1 MALSVRGLR
10 KNAVLYRYMRFEKIL
25 PAPRLRA
32 YIKYYVISENAA
44 ETQYKV
50 FPSSGLVMGFQ
61 YRGQLSVCTAD
72 GSERL
77 LAAGIT
83 GISDSYKLFKNSAGI
98 GTLLVF
104 FTETGWMQ
112 FSRCP
117 AHALFNQSV
126 ALPDVLNADDTA
138 AVEEQ
143 LALATTDA
151 QRIQLLNHFF
161 IQQVREQAPDT
172 LVAEAVRLIYASGGN
187 IQIRQL
193 NESLFISQSPLEKR
207 FRKLVGTTPKKFASI
222 VRFNTVL
229 QNMHKGRSLTELCYE
244 YQYFDQA
251 HFIKDFKRFTGE
263 TPERFKR
270 FL

>member
-1 MALSVRGLR
+1 
-10 KNAVLYRYMRFEKIL
+10 MRFEKVL
-25 PAPRLRA
+25 PAQQLRP

-50 FPSSGLVMGFQ
+50 FPLSGLVMGFQ
-61 YRGQLSVCTAD
+61 YRGRLLVCEAD
-72 GSERL
+72 GGQRL
-77 LAAGIT
+77 LTAGIT
-83 GISDSYKLFKNSAGI
+83 GISDGYKVFKNSAGI
-98 GTLLVF
+98 GTLLVY

-117 AHALFNQSV
+117 AHELFNRSV
-126 ALPDVLNADDTA
+126 ALPDVLDGKEVT
-138 AVEEQ
+138 VIEEQ
-143 LALATTDA
+143 LALAQTDA
-151 QRIQLLNHFF
+151 QRIQLLNRFF
-161 IQQVREQAPDT
+161 LQQIKEQAPDT
-172 LVAEAVRLIYASGGN
+172 LVAEALRLIYASGGN

-193 NESLFISQSPLEKR
+193 NEKLFTSQSPLEKR

-222 VRFNTVL
+222 VRFNSVL
-229 QNMHKGRSLTELCYE
+229 QNLDKGRSLTDLCYE

-251 HFIKDFKRFTGE
+251 HFIKDFKRYTGE